1 MHVLPNL
8 SRTDLVDGIDNSATL
23 FIHRFKGVRARKFK
37 LVRRDIHMR
46 LKELL
51 SISIH
56 PTQYSS
62 QRKFAHRWTPSKTCR
77 N

>member
-1 MHVLPNL
+1 MALKIRLLYSCIV
-8 SRTDLVDGIDNSATL
+8 S
-23 FIHRFKGVRARKFK
+23 KGVRAQKFK

-62 QRKFAHRWTPSKTCR
+62 QRKFTHR
-77 N
+77 